1 MTARARVWSLALVL
15 TGGLTGA
22 AALAAQQTGRQQ
34 MPVFKAGVELVQVDV
49 VVRDRDGLPIH
60 GLAADDFMIFD
71 RGTPQSIVTFKAMR
85 RESAAA
91 PSFASRFPVTTRL
104 DVSSNQ
110 TAQSGRLVI
119 MVLDDLHAFRGR
131 DETVKKIA
139 RAIVQELGAD
149 SQMALLMTSGDY
161 SVEVTEDRSR
171 IVAGIDKFKGARLV
185 RRPMEAV
192 DNRRGGREGQ
202 QGGDLQE
209 FDANMRLYNTLQ
221 GAARLFSASDGRRK
235 AFVLVSENLAKDL
248 GGILQVRDVPGD
260 SILGGQEYASGDL
273 EFKLAATPQTH
284 AYEALKALE
293 LMRKSNVVTYAIDP
307 RGEVSEQDLMKEC
320 APGVFGF
327 RDDPCVGG
335 GFGAGGAPSS
345 TAWVRV
351 AQQGLQHISN
361 ASGGFAVVNSND
373 FTGGIDRIIDDLDN
387 YYLLGFYTDDSKK
400 KGYRK
405 LEVLVKDRQELQLRY
420 RRGYEIG
427 AEAGAAPKNQDPL
440 FALSAGALPKA
451 NVPLRLTAAVL
462 PGSGKDARVPVALE
476 VSVPRQSLEE
486 ADAKLRDQIRYA
498 VMVVD
503 MKGSKVKEANG
514 YGAKLV
520 LRPRATGGKA
530 PDTLTYQIGLALELP
545 PGRYHLRASA
555 SSEKLSDGGSVYL
568 PIDVPDFTKDRIALS
583 GLVLGYGSGAR
594 VPVVASAIAPARA
607 LGNRLGGI
615 PPPARGRG
623 AAPVVPGG
631 LPMQPTL
638 DREFAVSDDVILYF
652 EVVRKDR
659 AREVGLDV
667 MAVDGGDRVVR
678 RFGQKVGPESA
689 GKVSV
694 RLPLKDFGP
703 GAFRL
708 RVHAT
713 DGVNEATNEVAI
725 VIK

>member
-1 MTARARVWSLALVL
+1 MTARARVLSLLIAGV
-15 TGGLTGA
+15 TGV

-34 MPVFKAGVELVQVDV
+34 TPVFKAGIELVQVDV

-60 GLAADDFMIFD
+60 GLVADDFMIFD

-91 PSFASRFPVTTRL
+91 ASFASRFPVTTRL

-139 RAIVQELGAD
+139 RGIIQELGQD
-149 SQMALLMTSGDY
+149 SMMALLMTSGDY

-171 IVAGIDKFKGARLV
+171 MMAAIDKFKGARLV
-185 RRPMEAV
+185 RRPMPAV
-192 DNRRGGREGQ
+192 DNRRG
-202 QGGDLQE
+202 GGDLQE

-248 GGILQVRDVPGD
+248 SGVLQVRDVPGD

-307 RGEVSEQDLMKEC
+307 RGEVPEGDIMKEC
-320 APGVFGF
+320 QPSFGQE
-327 RDDPCVGG
+327 RDPCLGG
-335 GFGAGGAPSS
+335 GFGGGGAPSS
-345 TAWVRV
+345 TGWVRV

-387 YYLLGFYTDDSKK
+387 YYLLGFYTDDAKK

-405 LEVLVKDRQELQLRY
+405 LEVLVKDRQDLQLRY

-427 AEAGAAPKNQDPL
+427 ADAGAAPKNQDPL

-451 NVPLRLTAAVL
+451 NVPLRITAAAL

-498 VMVVD
+498 VVVVD

-568 PIDVPDFTKDRIALS
+568 PIEVPDFAKDRIALS

-594 VPVVASAIAPARA
+594 VPVVATAIAPARA

-615 PPPARGRG
+615 PPPARGRAG
-623 AAPVVPGG
+623 APALGPGG
-631 LPMQPTL
+631 LPFPPTL
-638 DREFAVSDDVILYF
+638 DRDFATSDDVILYF
-652 EVVRKDR
+652 EIVRKDR
-659 AREVGLDV
+659 AREVALDV
-667 MAVDGGDRVVR
+667 MAVDAGDRVVR
-678 RFGQKVGPESA
+678 RFGQKVPPESA

-694 RLPLKDFGP
+694 RLPLKEIGA

-713 DGVNEATNEVAI
+713 DGVNEATNEIAI